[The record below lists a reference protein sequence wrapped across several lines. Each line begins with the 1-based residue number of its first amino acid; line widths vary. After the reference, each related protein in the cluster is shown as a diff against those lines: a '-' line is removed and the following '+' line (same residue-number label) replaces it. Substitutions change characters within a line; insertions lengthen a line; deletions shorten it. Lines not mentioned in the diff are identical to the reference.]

1 MNKVILIGNLNKNI
15 DLKYLTTGVAVGES
29 SMAINQVYK
38 KQDGTKVQDTCFIDI
53 VMYGR
58 SAEISNQYLKKGSKL
73 CIEGKLNF
81 QQWSDQYG
89 NKRSKHIVSVEKVE
103 FLDTKSDDNVQ
114 QATQSPMQQTPQDTN
129 MQQTPQDTNMQQNQ
143 TLTNQQN
150 TLTQDLED
158 VLSKNFTIMRK
169 NDTGLIHFKGTESEY
184 KFAQD
189 NWAALF
195 ELIKAK
201 LPHTSKF
208 DIQKDII
215 QTDTAQAIN
224 FDIQEEE
231 IPF

>member
-1 MNKVILIGNLNKNI
+1 MNKVILIGNLTKNI
-15 DLKYLTTGVAVGES
+15 DLKYLNTGVAVGES

-103 FLDTKSDDNVQ
+103 FLDTKSDDNAQ
-114 QATQSPMQQTPQDTN
+114 QA
-129 MQQTPQDTNMQQNQ
+129 PQDTNMQQNQ
-143 TLTNQQN
+143 TLTKEQN
-150 TLTQDLED
+150 TLIKNLES
-158 VLSKNFTIMRK
+158 VLLKNFTIMRK

>member
-1 MNKVILIGNLNKNI
+1 MNKVILIGNLTKNI

-103 FLDTKSDDNVQ
+103 FLDTKSDDNMQ
-114 QATQSPMQQTPQDTN
+114 QATQDTN
-129 MQQTPQDTNMQQNQ
+129 MQQATQDTNMQQNQ

-150 TLTQDLED
+150 TLTQHLED

>member
-1 MNKVILIGNLNKNI
+1 MNKVILIGNLTKNI

-81 QQWSDQYG
+81 QQWSDQHG

-114 QATQSPMQQTPQDTN
+114 QATQST
-129 MQQTPQDTNMQQNQ
+129 MQQTPQDTNMQQNK
-143 TLTNQQN
+143 TLTKEQN
-150 TLTQDLED
+150 TLTQHLED

>member
-1 MNKVILIGNLNKNI
+1 MNKVILIGNLTKNI
-15 DLKYLTTGVAVGES
+15 DLKYLNTGVAVGES

-81 QQWSDQYG
+81 QQWSDQNG

-114 QATQSPMQQTPQDTN
+114 QATQ
-129 MQQTPQDTNMQQNQ
+129 DTNMQQNQ

-150 TLTQDLED
+150 TLIQNLES
-158 VLSKNFTIMRK
+158 VLLKNFTIMRK

>member
-1 MNKVILIGNLNKNI
+1 MNKVILIGNLTKNI

-103 FLDTKSDDNVQ
+103 FLDTKSDDN
-114 QATQSPMQQTPQDTN
+114 

-143 TLTNQQN
+143 TLTKEQN
-150 TLTQDLED
+150 TLTQHLED
-158 VLSKNFTIMRK
+158 VLSKNFRIMRK

>member
-1 MNKVILIGNLNKNI
+1 MNKVILIGNLTKNI

-103 FLDTKSDDNVQ
+103 FLDTKSDNNV
-114 QATQSPMQQTPQDTN
+114 
-129 MQQTPQDTNMQQNQ
+129 QQTPQDTNMQQNQ

-150 TLTQDLED
+150 TLTQHLED

>member
-1 MNKVILIGNLNKNI
+1 MNKVILIGNLTKNI

-114 QATQSPMQQTPQDTN
+114 QATQST

-143 TLTNQQN
+143 TLTKEQN
-150 TLTQDLED
+150 TLIQNLES
-158 VLSKNFTIMRK
+158 VLLKNFTIMRK

>member
-1 MNKVILIGNLNKNI
+1 MNKVILIGNLTKNI
-15 DLKYLTTGVAVGES
+15 DLKYLNTGVAVGES

-81 QQWSDQYG
+81 QQWSDQNG

-114 QATQSPMQQTPQDTN
+114 Q
-129 MQQTPQDTNMQQNQ
+129 TPQDTNMQQNQ
-143 TLTNQQN
+143 EVTKEQN
-150 TLTQDLED
+150 TLIKNLES
-158 VLSKNFTIMRK
+158 VLLKNFTIMRK

>member
-1 MNKVILIGNLNKNI
+1 MNKVILIGNLTKNI

-114 QATQSPMQQTPQDTN
+114 Q
-129 MQQTPQDTNMQQNQ
+129 TPQDTNMQQNQ

-150 TLTQDLED
+150 TLTQHLED
-158 VLSKNFTIMRK
+158 VLSKNFTITRK

>member
-1 MNKVILIGNLNKNI
+1 MNKVILIGNLTKNI

-81 QQWSDQYG
+81 QQWSDQNG

-114 QATQSPMQQTPQDTN
+114 QATQSTMQQTSQDTN
-129 MQQTPQDTNMQQNQ
+129 IQQNQ
-143 TLTNQQN
+143 TLTKEQN
-150 TLTQDLED
+150 TLTQHLED

>member
-1 MNKVILIGNLNKNI
+1 MNKVILIGNLTKNI
-15 DLKYLTTGVAVGES
+15 NLKYLTTGVAVGES

-114 QATQSPMQQTPQDTN
+114 QAPQDTN
-129 MQQTPQDTNMQQNQ
+129 IQQNQ
-143 TLTNQQN
+143 TFTNQQN
-150 TLTQDLED
+150 TLTQHLED

>member
-1 MNKVILIGNLNKNI
+1 MNKVILIGNLTKNI

-114 QATQSPMQQTPQDTN
+114 Q
-129 MQQTPQDTNMQQNQ
+129 TPQDTNMQQNQ

-150 TLTQDLED
+150 TLTQHLED

-231 IPF
+231 ILF

>member
-1 MNKVILIGNLNKNI
+1 MNKVILIGNLTKNI

-103 FLDTKSDDNVQ
+103 FLDTKSDYNI
-114 QATQSPMQQTPQDTN
+114 QQTPQDTN
-129 MQQTPQDTNMQQNQ
+129 IQQTPQDTNMQQNQ

-150 TLTQDLED
+150 TLTQHLED

>member
-1 MNKVILIGNLNKNI
+1 MNKVILIGNLTKNI

-114 QATQSPMQQTPQDTN
+114 QATQDTN
-129 MQQTPQDTNMQQNQ
+129 IQQNQ
-143 TLTNQQN
+143 TLTKEQN
-150 TLTQDLED
+150 TLTQHLED

>member
-1 MNKVILIGNLNKNI
+1 MNKVILIGNLTKDIN
-15 DLKYLTTGVAVGES
+15 LKYLTTGVAVGES

-114 QATQSPMQQTPQDTN
+114 QATQST

-143 TLTNQQN
+143 TLTKEQN
-150 TLTQDLED
+150 TLTQHLED

>member
-1 MNKVILIGNLNKNI
+1 MNKVILIGNLAKDIN
-15 DLKYLTTGVAVGES
+15 LKYLNTGVAVGES

-103 FLDTKSDDNVQ
+103 FLDTKSDDN
-114 QATQSPMQQTPQDTN
+114 

-150 TLTQDLED
+150 TLTQHLED

>member
-1 MNKVILIGNLNKNI
+1 MNKVILIGNLTKNI
-15 DLKYLTTGVAVGES
+15 DLKYLTTGVAVRES

-38 KQDGTKVQDTCFIDI
+38 KQDGAKVQDTCFIDI

-81 QQWSDQYG
+81 QQWSDQNG

-103 FLDTKSDDNVQ
+103 FLDVRSDDSNAQ
-114 QATQSPMQQTPQDTN
+114 QAPQDTN
-129 MQQTPQDTNMQQNQ
+129 IQQNQ
-143 TLTNQQN
+143 AVTKEQN
-150 TLTQDLED
+150 TLIQNLES
-158 VLSKNFTIMRK
+158 VLLKNFTIMRK

>member
-1 MNKVILIGNLNKNI
+1 MNKVILIGNLAKDIN
-15 DLKYLTTGVAVGES
+15 LKYLNTGVAVGES

-103 FLDTKSDDNVQ
+103 FLDTKSDDN
-114 QATQSPMQQTPQDTN
+114 

-150 TLTQDLED
+150 TLTQHLED
-158 VLSKNFTIMRK
+158 VLSKNFTIMLK

>member
-1 MNKVILIGNLNKNI
+1 MNKVILIGNLTKNI

-114 QATQSPMQQTPQDTN
+114 QATQSTMQQTS
-129 MQQTPQDTNMQQNQ
+129 QDTNMQQNQ
-143 TLTNQQN
+143 AVTKEQN
-150 TLTQDLED
+150 TLTQHLED

>member
-1 MNKVILIGNLNKNI
+1 MNKVILIGNLTKNI

-38 KQDGTKVQDTCFIDI
+38 KQDGTNVQDTCFIDI

-58 SAEISNQYLKKGSKL
+58 SAEISNQYLNKGSKL

-114 QATQSPMQQTPQDTN
+114 Q
-129 MQQTPQDTNMQQNQ
+129 TPQDTNMQQNQ

-150 TLTQDLED
+150 TLTQHLED
-158 VLSKNFTIMRK
+158 ILSKNFTIMRK
-169 NDTGLIHFKGTESEY
+169 NDTGLIRFKGTESEY

-231 IPF
+231 ITF

>member
-1 MNKVILIGNLNKNI
+1 MNKVILIGNLTKNI

-29 SMAINQVYK
+29 IMAINQVYK

-81 QQWSDQYG
+81 QQWSDQHG

-114 QATQSPMQQTPQDTN
+114 QATQST

-143 TLTNQQN
+143 TLTKEQN
-150 TLTQDLED
+150 TLTQHLED

-215 QTDTAQAIN
+215 QTYTAQAIN

>member
-1 MNKVILIGNLNKNI
+1 MNKVILIGNLTKNI

-58 SAEISNQYLKKGSKL
+58 SAEISNQYLKKGSQL

-81 QQWSDQYG
+81 QQWSDQNG

-103 FLDTKSDDNVQ
+103 FLDVRSDDSNAQ
-114 QATQSPMQQTPQDTN
+114 QA
-129 MQQTPQDTNMQQNQ
+129 PQDTNMQQNQ
-143 TLTNQQN
+143 AVTKEQN
-150 TLTQDLED
+150 TLIQNLES
-158 VLSKNFTIMRK
+158 VLLKNFTIMRK

>member
-1 MNKVILIGNLNKNI
+1 MNKVILIGNLTKNI

-114 QATQSPMQQTPQDTN
+114 QATQST

-143 TLTNQQN
+143 AVTKEQN
-150 TLTQDLED
+150 TLTQHLED

-231 IPF
+231 ILF

>member
-1 MNKVILIGNLNKNI
+1 MNKVILIGNLTKNI

-114 QATQSPMQQTPQDTN
+114 QATQST

-143 TLTNQQN
+143 TLTKEQN
-150 TLTQDLED
+150 TLTQHLED

-169 NDTGLIHFKGTESEY
+169 NDTGLIYFKGTESEY

>member
-1 MNKVILIGNLNKNI
+1 MNKVILIGNLTKNI
-15 DLKYLTTGVAVGES
+15 DLKYLNTGVAVGES

-103 FLDTKSDDNVQ
+103 FLDTKSDDN
-114 QATQSPMQQTPQDTN
+114 MQQTPQDTN
-129 MQQTPQDTNMQQNQ
+129 MQQNTQDTNMQQNQ

-150 TLTQDLED
+150 TLTQHLED

>member
-1 MNKVILIGNLNKNI
+1 MNKVILIGNLTKNI

-103 FLDTKSDDNVQ
+103 FLDTKSDDNI
-114 QATQSPMQQTPQDTN
+114 QQTPQDTN

-150 TLTQDLED
+150 TLTQYLED

-201 LPHTSKF
+201 LPHTIKF

>member
-1 MNKVILIGNLNKNI
+1 MNKVILIGNLTKNI

-103 FLDTKSDDNVQ
+103 FLDTKSDDN
-114 QATQSPMQQTPQDTN
+114 

-150 TLTQDLED
+150 TLTQHLED

>member
-1 MNKVILIGNLNKNI
+1 MNKVILIGNLTKNI

-114 QATQSPMQQTPQDTN
+114 QATQST

-143 TLTNQQN
+143 TLTKEQN
-150 TLTQDLED
+150 TLTQHLED

>member
-1 MNKVILIGNLNKNI
+1 MNKVILIGNLTKNI

-103 FLDTKSDDNVQ
+103 FLDTKSDDN
-114 QATQSPMQQTPQDTN
+114 

-150 TLTQDLED
+150 TLIQNLES

>member
-1 MNKVILIGNLNKNI
+1 MNKVILIGNLTKEVEIKQLISGNTVGNMS
-15 DLKYLTTGVAVGES
+15 LAVNRHFVR
-29 SMAINQVYK
+29 A
-38 KQDGTKVQDTCFIDI
+38 DGTKHNEVCYIDLI
-53 VMYGR
+53 VYGK
-58 SAEISNQYLKKGSKL
+58 SAELCKQWLSKGSKI
-73 CIEGKLNF
+73 CVEGRLMYESW
-81 QQWSDQYG
+81 QTQSGD
-89 NKRSKHIVSVEKVE
+89 KRSKHIVSVEKVE

-114 QATQSPMQQTPQDTN
+114 Q
-129 MQQTPQDTNMQQNQ
+129 TPQDTNMQQNQ
-143 TLTNQQN
+143 AVTKEQN
-150 TLTQDLED
+150 TLTQHLED

-189 NWAALF
+189 NWDALF
-195 ELIKAK
+195 KLIKAK

>member
-1 MNKVILIGNLNKNI
+1 MNKVILIGNLTKNI

-103 FLDTKSDDNVQ
+103 FLDIKSDDNVQ
-114 QATQSPMQQTPQDTN
+114 QATQSTMQQT
-129 MQQTPQDTNMQQNQ
+129 QTKANSNALAQKF
-143 TLTNQQN
+143 
-150 TLTQDLED
+150 ED
-158 VLSKNFTIMRK
+158 IILKNFTITRK

-184 KFAQD
+184 KFAQ
-189 NWAALF
+189 
-195 ELIKAK
+195 
-201 LPHTSKF
+201 
-208 DIQKDII
+208 
-215 QTDTAQAIN
+215 
-224 FDIQEEE
+224 E
-231 IPF
+231 IGRAHV

>member
-1 MNKVILIGNLNKNI
+1 MNKVILIGNLTKNI
-15 DLKYLTTGVAVGES
+15 DLKYLNTGVAVGES

-81 QQWSDQYG
+81 QQWSDQNG

-114 QATQSPMQQTPQDTN
+114 Q
-129 MQQTPQDTNMQQNQ
+129 TPQDTNMQQNQ
-143 TLTNQQN
+143 TLTKEQN
-150 TLTQDLED
+150 TLIKNLES
-158 VLSKNFTIMRK
+158 VLLKNFTIMRK

>member
-1 MNKVILIGNLNKNI
+1 MNKVILIGNLTKNI

-81 QQWSDQYG
+81 QQWSDQNG

-114 QATQSPMQQTPQDTN
+114 QA
-129 MQQTPQDTNMQQNQ
+129 PQDTNMQQNQ

-150 TLTQDLED
+150 TLIQNLES
-158 VLSKNFTIMRK
+158 VLLKNFTIMRK

>member
-1 MNKVILIGNLNKNI
+1 MNKVILIGNLTKNI

-103 FLDTKSDDNVQ
+103 FLDTKSDDNMQ
-114 QATQSPMQQTPQDTN
+114 QATQSTMQQTPQDTN
-129 MQQTPQDTNMQQNQ
+129 MQQTQ
-143 TLTNQQN
+143 TKANSNALAQKF
-150 TLTQDLED
+150 ED
-158 VLSKNFTIMRK
+158 IILKNFTITRK

-189 NWAALF
+189 NWATLF

>member
-1 MNKVILIGNLNKNI
+1 MNKVILIGNLTKNI

-103 FLDTKSDDNVQ
+103 FLDTKSDDNMQ
-114 QATQSPMQQTPQDTN
+114 QAT
-129 MQQTPQDTNMQQNQ
+129 QDTNMQQNQ

-150 TLTQDLED
+150 TLTQHLED

>member
-1 MNKVILIGNLNKNI
+1 MNKVILIGNLTKNI

-29 SMAINQVYK
+29 IMAINQVYK

-53 VMYGR
+53 VMYGM

-81 QQWSDQYG
+81 QQWSDQHG

-114 QATQSPMQQTPQDTN
+114 QATQST

-143 TLTNQQN
+143 TLTKEQN
-150 TLTQDLED
+150 TLTQHLED

-215 QTDTAQAIN
+215 QTYTAQAIN

>member
-1 MNKVILIGNLNKNI
+1 MNKVILIGNLTKNI
-15 DLKYLTTGVAVGES
+15 DLKYLNTGVAVGES

-81 QQWSDQYG
+81 QQWSDQNG

-114 QATQSPMQQTPQDTN
+114 Q
-129 MQQTPQDTNMQQNQ
+129 TPQDTNMQQNQ
-143 TLTNQQN
+143 AVTKEQN
-150 TLTQDLED
+150 TLIQNLES
-158 VLSKNFTIMRK
+158 VLLKNFTIMRK

>member
-1 MNKVILIGNLNKNI
+1 MNKVILIGNLTKDIN
-15 DLKYLTTGVAVGES
+15 LKYLTTGVAVGES

-38 KQDGTKVQDTCFIDI
+38 KQDGTKVQDICFIDI
-53 VMYGR
+53 VMYGS

-114 QATQSPMQQTPQDTN
+114 Q
-129 MQQTPQDTNMQQNQ
+129 TPQDTNMQQNQ

-150 TLTQDLED
+150 TLTQHLED

-215 QTDTAQAIN
+215 QTDTAQEIN

>member
-1 MNKVILIGNLNKNI
+1 MNKVILIGNLTKNI

-81 QQWSDQYG
+81 QQWSDQNG

-103 FLDTKSDDNVQ
+103 FLDVRSDDSNAQ
-114 QATQSPMQQTPQDTN
+114 QAQQA
-129 MQQTPQDTNMQQNQ
+129 PQDTNMQQNQ
-143 TLTNQQN
+143 AVTKEQN
-150 TLTQDLED
+150 TLIKNLES
-158 VLSKNFTIMRK
+158 VLLKNFTIMRK
-169 NDTGLIHFKGTESEY
+169 NDTGLIHFKGTESED
-184 KFAQD
+184 KFAQE

>member
-1 MNKVILIGNLNKNI
+1 MNKVILIGNLTKNI
-15 DLKYLTTGVAVGES
+15 YLKYLTTGVAVGES

-58 SAEISNQYLKKGSKL
+58 SAEISNQYLKRGSKL

-81 QQWSDQYG
+81 QQWSDQHG

-103 FLDTKSDDNVQ
+103 FLDTKSDDNMQ
-114 QATQSPMQQTPQDTN
+114 QATQSTMQQTPQDTN
-129 MQQTPQDTNMQQNQ
+129 IQQTTQSIMQQTQ
-143 TLTNQQN
+143 TLTKEQN
-150 TLTQDLED
+150 TLTQHLES